1 MSGPTFDQIGTD
13 QSAPESKSSS
23 TTSRNSGDNQLFI
36 KGRWGTEVHRS
47 GDGCD
52 RCSRNASC
60 VVVARMNDDKGEIRA
75 SVNAC
80 DEHKDQ
86 IVREL
91 ENQYDAMI
99 VVREY

>member
-1 MSGPTFDQIGTD
+1 
-13 QSAPESKSSS
+13 
-23 TTSRNSGDNQLFI
+23 
-36 KGRWGTEVHRS
+36 
-47 GDGCD
+47 
-52 RCSRNASC
+52 
-60 VVVARMNDDKGEIRA
+60 MNDDKGEIRA